1 MNVTRGF
8 APDDEVS
15 DDMLAAAARRAVL
28 RRLEREGGDA
38 ASIINNVY
46 GSQAA
51 GGGAP
56 APGLFEALSGEAG
69 GGQGGED
76 PFDYFVDIE
85 RRDLEEPS
93 GLDDEGRPVMKKI
106 GWTKNV
112 HRHRNH
118 RDIDGGDSASIGLD
132 PKKKVIR

>member
-38 ASIINNVY
+38 ASII
-46 GSQAA
+46 
-51 GGGAP
+51 
-56 APGLFEALSGEAG
+56 
-69 GGQGGED
+69 
-76 PFDYFVDIE
+76 
-85 RRDLEEPS
+85 
-93 GLDDEGRPVMKKI
+93 KKI

-112 HRHRNH
+112 HRHRNR